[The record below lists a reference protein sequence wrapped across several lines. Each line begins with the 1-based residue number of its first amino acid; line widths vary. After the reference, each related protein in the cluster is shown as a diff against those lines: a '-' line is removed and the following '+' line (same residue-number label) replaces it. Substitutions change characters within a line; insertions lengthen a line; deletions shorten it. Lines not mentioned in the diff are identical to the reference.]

1 LYDFPWS
8 CTKSVEATSSPGYVT
23 LSLRFLQTCEARV
36 ARSGQ
41 ECPNPEYYIIHC
53 PEEKFDHV
61 TKLRLQ
67 RNISEAAALGFLEDD
82 DQGAFTNTTT
92 DSFDN
97 KLTVDLTGKLAGVA
111 MDGSKEII

>member
-1 LYDFPWS
+1 
-8 CTKSVEATSSPGYVT
+8 
-23 LSLRFLQTCEARV
+23 
-36 ARSGQ
+36 
-41 ECPNPEYYIIHC
+41 
-53 PEEKFDHV
+53 
-61 TKLRLQ
+61 LQ